1 MKTTFNRKITLRFGV
16 IVGVLII
23 ANLASYEWQS
33 RQTVES
39 DSSSTAAGIRDRQ
52 RMLLSRTAMLA
63 LLFSHAQAPS
73 EKGQRRE
80 ELLAAKELLQ
90 QSRQQIARLPTAVT
104 GGPSP
109 LDEQMDSYIAAV
121 TSLAEDQSRDGSGK
135 LDRVLD
141 LALGQELSG
150 SLEQAAQGHHQVHQ
164 AALASIQR
172 VRDWSLR
179 LNLVLVS
186 MIGLW
191 VFLPMARQIR
201 ADLADL
207 AKLNLTLKERISS
220 EKQTQAAM
228 SQHARELSRSN
239 SELEQFASVA
249 SHDLQEPLRK
259 ILAFGD
265 RLEQKCSGAVDAEAL
280 DYLKRMRGAAARMQ
294 DLINGLLNYSRISS
308 RAQPFERVD
317 LSKVLREVLTD
328 LETRIEE
335 AAARIEVK
343 GLPEIDADPM
353 QMRQLLQNLIGNA
366 LKFHRPDRLPVIRIA
381 GTRLAPVE
389 AQERGYSPHEY
400 LYEITVEDNGVGFDP
415 QHAGRMFQVFQR
427 LHSRKEF
434 EGTGVG
440 LAICRKIAERHGGQ
454 ITAQSQVGHG
464 AKFTITLPLRQ
475 VNSEQAA

>member
-23 ANLASYEWQS
+23 ANLAFYELQS
-33 RQTVES
+33 GQAAES
-39 DSSSTAAGIRDRQ
+39 DSSSAAASIRDRQ

-63 LLFSHAQAPS
+63 LLYSHAQTPS
-73 EKGQRRE
+73 EQERRRE
-80 ELLAAKELLQ
+80 ELLAAKELLE
-90 QSRQQIARLPTAVT
+90 QSRQHLARLPAAVT
-104 GGPSP
+104 GEPSP
-109 LDEQMDSYIAAV
+109 LDEQMGSYIAAV
-121 TSLAEDQSRDGSGK
+121 SSFAEDRSRGASGE
-135 LDRVLD
+135 LDRVLN

-150 SLEQAAQGHHQVHQ
+150 SLEQAAQEHHKVHQ
-164 AALASIQR
+164 AALAGIQR

-179 LNLVLVS
+179 LNLLLVS
-186 MIGLW
+186 MIGLS
-191 VFLPMARQIR
+191 VFVPMARQIR
-201 ADLADL
+201 RDLADL

-220 EKQTQAAM
+220 EKQTQVAM
-228 SQHARELSRSN
+228 SQRAKELSRSN

-265 RLEQKCSGAVDAEAL
+265 RLEQKCNGAVDAEAL

-328 LETRIEE
+328 LETRVEE

-366 LKFHRPDRLPVIRIA
+366 LKFRRPDRLPVIHIA
-381 GTRLAPVE
+381 GIRLTSVQ

-454 ITAQSQVGHG
+454 ITAQSQLGHG

>member
-1 MKTTFNRKITLRFGV
+1 
-16 IVGVLII
+16 
-23 ANLASYEWQS
+23 
-33 RQTVES
+33 
-39 DSSSTAAGIRDRQ
+39 
-52 RMLLSRTAMLA
+52 
-63 LLFSHAQAPS
+63 
-73 EKGQRRE
+73 
-80 ELLAAKELLQ
+80 
-90 QSRQQIARLPTAVT
+90 
-104 GGPSP
+104 
-109 LDEQMDSYIAAV
+109 MDNYIAAV
-121 TSLAEDQSRDGSGK
+121 TSLAEDRSREAPDK
-135 LDRVLD
+135 LNQVLD
-141 LALGQELSG
+141 LALDQELSG
-150 SLEQAAQGHHQVHQ
+150 SLERAAQEHHQVHE
-164 AALASIQR
+164 ATLVGIQR
-172 VRDWSLR
+172 GRDWLLR

-186 MIGLW
+186 MIGLS

-201 ADLADL
+201 RDLADF

-220 EKQTQAAM
+220 EKQTQVAM
-228 SQHARELSRSN
+228 SQHAKELSRSN

-265 RLEQKCSGAVDAEAL
+265 RLEQKCNGAVDAEAL

-308 RAQPFERVD
+308 RAQPFQRVD
-317 LSKVLREVLTD
+317 LSNVLREVLTD

-335 AAARIEVK
+335 ATARIEVM
-343 GLPEIDADPM
+343 GLSEIDADPM

-366 LKFHRPDRLPVIRIA
+366 LKFHRPDRLPVIRVA
-381 GTRLAPVE
+381 GARLNSVQ
-389 AQERGYSPHEY
+389 AQERGYSPHEH

-464 AKFTITLPLRQ
+464 AKFTITLPVRQ

>member
-16 IVGVLII
+16 IVGVLVI
-23 ANLASYEWQS
+23 ANLAFYELQS
-33 RQTVES
+33 RQAAES
-39 DSSSTAAGIRDRQ
+39 DSNSTAAGIRDRQ

-63 LLFSHAQAPS
+63 LLFSQAPTPS
-73 EKGQRRE
+73 EQERRRE
-80 ELLAAKELLQ
+80 ELLVAKELLQ
-90 QSRQQIARLPTAVT
+90 QSRQHLARLPAAVT
-104 GGPSP
+104 GEPSP
-109 LDEQMDSYIAAV
+109 LDEQMGSYIAAV
-121 TSLAEDQSRDGSGK
+121 TSLAEDWSRGASVK

-141 LALGQELSG
+141 LALDQELSG
-150 SLEQAAQGHHQVHQ
+150 SLERAAHEQHKAHQ
-164 AALASIQR
+164 AALAGIQQ

-186 MIGLW
+186 MIGLS

-201 ADLADL
+201 RDLADL

-220 EKQTQAAM
+220 EKQTQVAM
-228 SQHARELSRSN
+228 SQHAKELSRSN

-265 RLEQKCSGAVDAEAL
+265 RLEQKCKGTVDAEAL

-294 DLINGLLNYSRISS
+294 DLINGLLNYSRVSS
-308 RAQPFERVD
+308 RAQPFESVD

-335 AAARIEVK
+335 ATARIEVT
-343 GLPEIDADPM
+343 GLPVIDADPM

-366 LKFHRPDRLPVIRIA
+366 LKFHRPDRLPVIRISGA
-381 GTRLAPVE
+381 RLTSAQ
-389 AQERGYSPHEY
+389 AQERGYSPHEA
-400 LYEITVEDNGVGFDP
+400 LHEITVEDNGVGFDP
-415 QHAGRMFQVFQR
+415 QYADRMFQVFQR

-454 ITAQSQVGHG
+454 ITAQSQVGQG
-464 AKFTITLPLRQ
+464 AKFTITLPSRQ
-475 VNSEQAA
+475 VGSEQAA